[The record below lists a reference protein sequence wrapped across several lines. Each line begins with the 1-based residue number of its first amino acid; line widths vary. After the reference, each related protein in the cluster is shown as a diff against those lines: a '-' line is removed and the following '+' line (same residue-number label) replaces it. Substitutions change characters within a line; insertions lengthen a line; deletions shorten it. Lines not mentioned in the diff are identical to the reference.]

1 MRVMHVHAQDVMQ
14 AGAIRYGQSFSANI
28 EVIRTDMAR
37 AEGLFTGDEH
47 FRTFADLRM
56 MSSICTATATQQRL
70 RALTY

>member
-37 AEGLFTGDEH
+37 AEGLFTGVDRRH
-47 FRTFADLRM
+47 GCWLAQMKCD
-56 MSSICTATATQQRL
+56 RL
-70 RALTY
+70 SGTV